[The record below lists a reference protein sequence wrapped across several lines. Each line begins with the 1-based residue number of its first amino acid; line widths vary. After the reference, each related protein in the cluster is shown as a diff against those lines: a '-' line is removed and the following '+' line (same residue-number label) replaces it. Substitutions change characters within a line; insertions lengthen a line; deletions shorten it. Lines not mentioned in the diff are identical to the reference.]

1 MEKRPPTARPAWQ
14 ALQAD
19 GQIVFAPHG
28 PEKRK
33 MQFAKEYNR
42 INEGDKEETG
52 SAVKTALH

>member
-1 MEKRPPTARPAWQ
+1 
-14 ALQAD
+14 
-19 GQIVFAPHG
+19 
-28 PEKRK
+28 